1 MRQMKRNFC
10 AVIVSASLLTAHA
23 QTAPSATRSTKG
35 YSIVAPN
42 GWRKGP
48 ANFMGTD
55 LIFVSPTVAGNP
67 PFAAN
72 LVVTVGASAAGG
84 NFEQEVKK
92 GVAVAS
98 RMLNKFRLI
107 SRGETRLGGQRA
119 WMLIGTH
126 EMGTPPRRLRFYAVG
141 APYKNKIYSFTGTAT
156 NAQFARYQPLFQ
168 KAVSSVRWTR

>member
-1 MRQMKRNFC
+1 MRPMKRNFC
-10 AVIVSASLLTAHA
+10 VVAL
-23 QTAPSATRSTKG
+23 SATVMTNNLQAAPQAHRSAKG

-55 LIFVSPTVAGNP
+55 AIFVSSTVAGNP

-141 APYKNKIYSFTGTAT
+141 VPYKNKIYSFTGTAA
-156 NAQFARYQPLFQ
+156 NAQFARYQPIFQ
-168 KAVSSVRWTR
+168 KAVASVRWTR